1 MVDQG
6 WSVMRVQ
13 ILFRPAV
20 EFSWGNFILQ
30 NQDRISAAIKTATTR
45 LLCAARSACGI
56 GAVALAGFAGSVAP
70 AWSQSCI
77 DQMDATET
85 EVLALI
91 AESEG
96 SDSIRV
102 QCEYLVK
109 ALDVQLAFLT
119 KCPEPRVSAPDPRRG
134 GKLRGDVLM
143 RLPGAFAAALLCL
156 GPAPAV
162 ALDAGSD
169 QRRSGL
175 SVPAGRG
182 HGCSATAPDAGPAM
196 TAQVGKSGAGRSLP
210 GKSGGAP

>member
-1 MVDQG
+1 M
-6 WSVMRVQ
+6 
-13 ILFRPAV
+13 
-20 EFSWGNFILQ
+20 Q

-77 DQMDATET
+77 DQMDATKT

-109 ALDVQLAFLT
+109 ALVVQLAFLT
-119 KCPEPRVSAPDPRRG
+119 KCPEADPTGQSRES
-134 GKLRGDVLM
+134 LRQT
-143 RLPGAFAAALLCL
+143 RAGAANC
-156 GPAPAV
+156 V
-162 ALDAGSD
+162 A
-169 QRRSGL
+169 
-175 SVPAGRG
+175 
-182 HGCSATAPDAGPAM
+182 TF
-196 TAQVGKSGAGRSLP
+196 
-210 GKSGGAP
+210 